1 MESAPSS
8 TDKESGI
15 QYLLNLESRAWG
27 QGSKSV
33 LDYLRWGAYL
43 AFAQIDTNIDSHQW
57 LLSTLTCEESY
68 NKADL
73 FARLKMFGVLILD
86 FPCEKL

>member
-1 MESAPSS
+1 MESAPTS
-8 TDKESGI
+8 TDNESGI

-43 AFAQIDTNIDSHQW
+43 VFAQIDTNI
-57 LLSTLTCEESY
+57 
-68 NKADL
+68 N
-73 FARLKMFGVLILD
+73 G
-86 FPCEKL
+86 